1 MGISRRS
8 LDFGEPPGRAPC
20 FDPAIDAQ
28 LSDTETEQ
36 GKALYDELLWIHGAI
51 RRDLNTLQRLAEA
64 ILSGLD
70 PSDLNAELR
79 RLETT
84 GPLWQLKVNCLRYC
98 RFVHGHHNFED
109 GAWLPALRQADP
121 SLGPVV
127 ERLDEEHRRIAAE
140 LDEVE
145 SAAAALTD
153 GETGDTRRRVVDAL
167 NALADDLTE
176 HLAYEELSIG
186 PTLRRV
192 NYL

>member
-1 MGISRRS
+1 
-8 LDFGEPPGRAPC
+8 
-20 FDPAIDAQ
+20 
-28 LSDTETEQ
+28 
-36 GKALYDELLWIHGAI
+36 
-51 RRDLNTLQRLAEA
+51 
-64 ILSGLD
+64 
-70 PSDLNAELR
+70 
-79 RLETT
+79 
-84 GPLWQLKVNCLRYC
+84 
-98 RFVHGHHNFED
+98 VHGHHNFED
-109 GAWLPALRQADP
+109 NAWLPALRQADP

-153 GETGDTRRRVVDAL
+153 ADSGDMRRRVVDAL

>member
-1 MGISRRS
+1 MAPSDSVALIS
-8 LDFGEPPGRAPC
+8 E
-20 FDPAIDAQ
+20 Q

-36 GKALYDELLWIHGAI
+36 GRALYDELLWVHGAI

-64 ILSGLD
+64 VMTGLD
-70 PSDLNAELR
+70 PSDLHAEIH

-98 RFVHGHHNFED
+98 RFVHGHHDMED
-109 GAWLPALRQADP
+109 TAWLPALRRADP
-121 SLGPVV
+121 ALGPVL

-145 SAAAALTD
+145 DAAAALTD
-153 GETGDTRRRVVDAL
+153 VDSGDTRRRVIDAL
-167 NALADDLTE
+167 NALADDLME

-192 NYL
+192 RYL